1 MSGAR
6 SRSRSRSPRAPAR
19 EKRRFD
25 FRLKFNQVVALKS
38 FMEVVSSV
46 LKETEFNVV
55 KTDGF
60 RGIMVQGIDSSH
72 VALVKGRLGA
82 ETELNVPSASF
93 CITVKNV
100 IDVLTN
106 AHPQHFVDF
115 SRYEGDTDITL
126 RIYEPGVSTTRHVFT
141 IRTLAKEVETM
152 EIQDIGYDYYIE
164 AELTAIKNALKSAKS
179 QRADSI
185 TIKIC
190 EREDRDQSAEV
201 RNLWF
206 ILEYASDEMKGHNA
220 FRSTVKMS
228 VDEGPVTIVAVD
240 GKGEQDDEEEEDVE
254 APMRTLY
261 CGNFTSE
268 FIFNFLKSMERF
280 NVTFRLSNDK
290 PLLLDYALG
299 CSTSDS
305 VRFVLA
311 PRCAD
316 V

>member
-1 MSGAR
+1 M
-6 SRSRSRSPRAPAR
+6 
-19 EKRRFD
+19 D

-46 LKETEFNVV
+46 LKETEFKVV
-55 KTDGF
+55 KSPSF

-82 ETELNVPSASF
+82 ETELNLDSASF

-100 IDVLTN
+100 LDVLTN

-115 SRYEGDTDITL
+115 TRYQGDTDITL

-141 IRTLAKEVETM
+141 IRTLAKEIESLD
-152 EIQDIGYDYYIE
+152 IQDIGYDYYIE
-164 AELTAIKNALKSAKS
+164 AELTAIKNALKSAKC
-179 QRADSI
+179 QKADSI

-190 EREDRDQSAEV
+190 ERLGEPEHGL

-206 ILEYASDEMKGHNA
+206 ILEYSSDEMKGHNA

-228 VDEGPVTIVAVD
+228 SDGGPTTIVAVD
-240 GKGEQDDEEEEDVE
+240 GKADAGEEGEEDDQDE
-254 APMRTLY
+254 PMRTLY
-261 CGNFTSE
+261 SGNFTSE
-268 FIFNFLKSMERF
+268 FIFNFLRSMERF

-311 PRCAD
+311 PRCAG